1 VDASNKPLI
10 REILSC
16 LAPNIHANIDL
27 ENLKEKAAARVSSTL
42 ERLPTC
48 PARRGKGMHGTKV
61 AMAEKDLTL
70 QDSPQCFRIYEERAT
85 DVEELAMVREEL
97 AMVREELAMER
108 EERREEEERAT
119 EELAMVRE
127 ELVTVREELAMVRE
141 ELAMVHK
148 TEVSMETE
156 APVETEGPPVEME
169 SLFGEET
176 NVQLANHGNTGS
188 VDINHTPHP
197 TQPIMS
203 ETSAQAGPSSVQ
215 GNLGFSRL
223 FEKFRSHKKA

>member
-1 VDASNKPLI
+1 
-10 REILSC
+10 
-16 LAPNIHANIDL
+16 
-27 ENLKEKAAARVSSTL
+27 
-42 ERLPTC
+42 
-48 PARRGKGMHGTKV
+48 MHGTKV

-119 EELAMVRE
+119 EELAMVREELVTVREKVVMVHE